1 MKIQFS
7 IILIFISTFL
17 FSQTDSIKVVT
28 LENKVSF
35 LENRIDQISTNQL
48 NYKIEKDLLKETYS
62 NNYSRIQTI
71 ITIVLGLISI
81 LGFLGINSIVKTKKE
96 YENELKEFA
105 GLKTKFE
112 NDYKYLKD
120 YQKSFD
126 KQINEINSLNQE
138 QDKKLKI
145 LDVKEK
151 ANTNINNG
159 NYLQALEYITIG
171 LELEPKDN
179 DLRHLKGLAYFRMQ
193 QYEDAININKSILE
207 DDPKNNASLYDLAE
221 LLLITER
228 NEEFKELRNNNKIEL
243 NTNFDNPKSV
253 YLEALHLYNLKKPEK
268 ISKMTEEFIADI
280 DENSRKRFMG
290 WNFTDVRRTFKN
302 SEEERTKKL
311 NYLINILAG
320 TWSKNNYNK
329 ELEKEK
335 VKK

>member
-1 MKIQFS
+1 MHRKAKYIGYILNWGYSDVFYASINKLAAIQNQLMKIQLT
-7 IILIFISTFL
+7 IILIFLTTFL
-17 FSQTDSIKVVT
+17 FSQNDSIKIVKLENQVSL
-28 LENKVSF
+28 LENKIEQVT
-35 LENRIDQISTNQL
+35 TNQL

-71 ITIVLGLISI
+71 ITLILGLISV

-96 YENELKEFA
+96 YEKELKEFA

-112 NDYKYLKD
+112 NDYNDLKD

-151 ANTNINNG
+151 ANTNISNG

-179 DLRHLKGLAYFRMQ
+179 DLRHLKALAYFRMQ
-193 QYEDAININKSILE
+193 QYEDAININKSILADE
-207 DDPKNNASLYDLAE
+207 PKNNNSLYDLAE

-228 NEEFKELRNNNKIEL
+228 NDEFVELR
-243 NTNFDNPKSV
+243 
-253 YLEALHLYNLKKPEK
+253 
-268 ISKMTEEFIADI
+268 DI
-280 DENSRKRFMG
+280 
-290 WNFTDVRRTFKN
+290 T
-302 SEEERTKKL
+302 KL
-311 NYLINILAG
+311 N
-320 TWSKNNYNK
+320 
-329 ELEKEK
+329 
-335 VKK
+335 

>member
-1 MKIQFS
+1 MKIQLT
-7 IILIFISTFL
+7 IILIFLTTFL
-17 FSQTDSIKVVT
+17 FSQNDSIKIVKLENQVSL
-28 LENKVSF
+28 LENKIEQVT
-35 LENRIDQISTNQL
+35 TNQL

-71 ITIVLGLISI
+71 ITLILGLISV

-96 YENELKEFA
+96 YEKELKEFA

-112 NDYKYLKD
+112 NDYNDLKD

-151 ANTNINNG
+151 ANTNISNG

-179 DLRHLKGLAYFRMQ
+179 DLRHLKALAYFRMQ
-193 QYEDAININKSILE
+193 QYEDAININKSILADE
-207 DDPKNNASLYDLAE
+207 PKNNNSLYDLAE

-228 NEEFKELRNNNKIEL
+228 NDEFVELR
-243 NTNFDNPKSV
+243 
-253 YLEALHLYNLKKPEK
+253 
-268 ISKMTEEFIADI
+268 DI
-280 DENSRKRFMG
+280 
-290 WNFTDVRRTFKN
+290 T
-302 SEEERTKKL
+302 KL
-311 NYLINILAG
+311 N
-320 TWSKNNYNK
+320 
-329 ELEKEK
+329 
-335 VKK
+335 